1 MNNAAR
7 ATALIEELNAT
18 AIADRAPGF
27 PSDPPRFVAVQADA
41 SNRASI
47 VQMID
52 RVIATFGRIDV
63 VASNS
68 GWTRIANFSDM
79 DDNLDDDLWEKTY
92 RCNVTAHFWLMH
104 AVKPHLEKTNGAFV
118 STASMAGVN
127 PGGSSLPYAISKAAQ
142 IHLVKT
148 LSKIC
153 APAIRVN
160 SVSPALMLTD
170 WGLQFSEEQQRAQM
184 EASRLKRLIT
194 VQVRKARESSLF
206 VYVRSTDTRTGY
218 RECCA
223 HVTVEQVNDRSKCG
237 G

>member
-7 ATALIEELNAT
+7 ATALIEELNTTYGAT
-18 AIADRAPGF
+18 GAPG
-27 PSDPPRFVAVQADA
+27 SPPRFVAMQADA

-47 VQMID
+47 VQLVDQVVAI
-52 RVIATFGRIDV
+52 FGRIDV

-68 GWTRIANFSDM
+68 GWTRITDFSNM

-104 AVKPHLEKTNGAFV
+104 AVKPHLEKKNGAFV
-118 STASMAGVN
+118 TTASMAGVN

-170 WGLQFSEEQQRAQM
+170 WGLQFSEEQQRDQM
-184 EASRLKRLIT
+184 EKTRLKRLIT
-194 VQVRKARESSLF
+194 VQVSVVQDVSLS
-206 VYVRSTDTRTGY
+206 V
-218 RECCA
+218 C
-223 HVTVEQVNDRSKCG
+223 
-237 G
+237 